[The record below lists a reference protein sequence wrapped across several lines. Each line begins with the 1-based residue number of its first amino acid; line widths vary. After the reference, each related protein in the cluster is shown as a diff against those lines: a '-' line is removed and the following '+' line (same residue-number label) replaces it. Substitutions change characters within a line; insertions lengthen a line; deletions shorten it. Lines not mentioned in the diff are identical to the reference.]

1 MIKKCQEFKGFG
13 SIRKGIH
20 GAVGVLALGLL
31 FSTTDVVFAAEVSE
45 NTSTTASSEQVI
57 NTSETLELTAENVV
71 ATSTGIV
78 GNEGTS
84 EVETTTGTNSP
95 TVGAVPSTDV
105 EASNV
110 SEESISTTPETN
122 TNLEAKI
129 LSTSSPATDR
139 AAEVLEDRT
148 APKLVS
154 YTLDK
159 TEYQA
164 GEIVTLTIDSED
176 ESNLT
181 YVSSKLISSDGTQSL
196 YFSSSNFEK
205 LANGLYRSVL
215 TGSIPE
221 NRPSDVY
228 YIEYINL
235 GDEIGNN
242 VIYYDSSKNT
252 WAEHTFAPLSMTVT
266 GTVTDRTAP
275 KLVSYTLDKTEYQAG
290 ETVTLTIDSEDESN
304 LTYVSS
310 KLISSDGTQSLY
322 FSSSNFEKLANGLYR
337 SVLTGSIPENRPSDV
352 YYIEY
357 INLGDE
363 IGNNVIYYDSSKNTW
378 AEHTF
383 VPLSMTV
390 TGTVTDRTAPK
401 LVSYTLDK
409 TEYQAGET
417 VTLTIDSEDESNLT
431 YVSSKLIS
439 SDGTQSLYFSSSN
452 FEKLAN
458 GLYRSVLTGL
468 IPENRPSDVYYIE
481 YINLGDEIGNNVIY
495 YDSSKN
501 TWAEHTFA
509 PLSITVNSVTSGSV
523 LIHYQLEDGTAIAED
538 KRISGVVSTL
548 AFGSEESVA
557 TGITYDTSSEA
568 PLLLNGMDG
577 RQYYKVKVDGV
588 EQGLLKVGLT
598 EVTYTYTPYLV
609 STEQVEKKTGRV
621 IVQYQTRSG
630 QILKESVEAVPET
643 LISYREKTVF
653 ADGTESLS
661 EPIQSYPN
669 FNVYDYQVRTIE
681 QDGKIYRLSYE
692 NQPSLYGELVEGD
705 TVLTLQYIPVPKLES
720 LTFDKESYQP
730 GEKLTA
736 SFVVSSEEEM
746 ERIYFG
752 LSDKKLS
759 SQYVLRGESNNP
771 IKIADGLYRF
781 DVTVPIA
788 SDYPKSD
795 LSLDFIYLNAKN
807 ESSSNSLSEPEI
819 IQNIATQA
827 IINSPNIVTD
837 FSAPKFIE
845 LETSRNEAKQ
855 GETVEVVLLV
865 EDNSNITSVNLVF
878 ESESGTLRFGEN
890 ITNIEQLEGNRKRL
904 TLSETIHYSYLP
916 GQYDLKYLYLTDIY
930 GNTSY
935 LSTVDSLPAKTIV
948 VNQANDVE
956 NLNPVVETTMVTNI
970 EVVEKSSGRVL
981 IRTNFHGEDLEAMK
995 QVIREA
1001 ISAYEN
1007 EHGVT
1012 FDLLGAGGTQISSR
1026 SVTVGNRTQTE
1037 VIRSYQ
1043 QLVVN
1048 TSDNPLPEIEKK
1060 LLPEGVIYDNSTIR
1074 QALYTIQFKD
1084 GESVVKESRRVANS
1098 TIDNVIRDES
1108 NGIDE
1113 RAYYFE
1119 SVEVSQ
1125 GFTTIFSSD
1134 LNYNGPFY
1142 EIIVNLKSSSKVENI
1157 EVDSPVE
1164 ETPSSPTEVEPP
1176 VEETPPT
1183 SIEVEPPVEET
1194 PPTSPEV
1201 EPPVEETPPTSTE
1214 VEPPVE
1220 ETPSSPTEVE
1230 PPVEETPPTSPE
1242 VDPPV
1247 EETSPSSPEV
1257 DSPIE
1262 ETPPSS
1268 PEVDSP
1274 IEETSPSSPEVEPP
1288 VEETPPS
1295 PTEVEPPVEET
1306 PPTSTEVE
1314 PPVIET
1320 PVALIKGVSAV
1331 TESSS
1336 NLTNLVY
1343 PVIEVSTQLTL
1354 GNTNNEALY
1363 SATTVS
1369 RQKVESEKSSASIL
1383 PRTNGHQSKLP
1394 ILAGLA
1400 LLSLT
1405 VAKRKKDFLG

>member
-1 MIKKCQEFKGFG
+1 MLKKCQESKGFG

-31 FSTTDVVFAAEVSE
+31 FSTTDVVFADEVSE
-45 NTSTTASSEQVI
+45 NTPTTASSEQVI
-57 NTSETLELTAENVV
+57 NTSETLKLTAENDV

-78 GNEGTS
+78 GNEGAS

-95 TVGAVPSTDV
+95 TVGAVPSTGV

-122 TNLEAKI
+122 TNLEANV
-129 LSTSSPATDR
+129 SPTSSPATDR

-164 GEIVTLTIDSED
+164 GE
-176 ESNLT
+176 
-181 YVSSKLISSDGTQSL
+181 
-196 YFSSSNFEK
+196 
-205 LANGLYRSVL
+205 
-215 TGSIPE
+215 
-221 NRPSDVY
+221 
-228 YIEYINL
+228 
-235 GDEIGNN
+235 
-242 VIYYDSSKNT
+242 
-252 WAEHTFAPLSMTVT
+252 
-266 GTVTDRTAP
+266 
-275 KLVSYTLDKTEYQAG
+275 
-290 ETVTLTIDSEDESN
+290 TVTLTIDSEDESN
-304 LTYVSS
+304 LSYVSADFN
-310 KLISSDGTQSLY
+310 SSDGRQSLY
-322 FSSSNFEKLANGLYR
+322 FSSSEVEKLANGLYR
-337 SVLTGSIPENRPSDV
+337 SVLTSSIPENRPSDI
-352 YYIEY
+352 Y
-357 INLGDE
+357 NLTHLSLRDE
-363 IGNNVIYYDSSKNTW
+363 IGNIVYYYDSSKNTW
-378 AEHTF
+378 
-383 VPLSMTV
+383 S
-390 TGTVTDRTAPK
+390 
-401 LVSYTLDK
+401 
-409 TEYQAGET
+409 
-417 VTLTIDSEDESNLT
+417 
-431 YVSSKLIS
+431 
-439 SDGTQSLYFSSSN
+439 
-452 FEKLAN
+452 
-458 GLYRSVLTGL
+458 
-468 IPENRPSDVYYIE
+468 
-481 YINLGDEIGNNVIY
+481 
-495 YDSSKN
+495 
-501 TWAEHTFA
+501 EHTFA
-509 PLSITVNSVTSGSV
+509 PLSMTVNSITSGSV

-845 LETSRNEAKQ
+845 LETSRNEVKQ

-865 EDNSNITSVNLVF
+865 EDNSNIASVNLGF

-956 NLNPVVETTMVTNI
+956 NLNPVVETTVVTNI

-1048 TSDNPLPEIEKK
+1048 TSDNPLPEIDKK

-1074 QALYTIQFKD
+1074 QALYTIRFKD

-1134 LNYNGPFY
+1134 LNYNGTFY
-1142 EIIVNLKSSSKVENI
+1142 EIVVNLKSSSKVENSESITPPIETVPPATEIPVSPI

-1164 ETPSSPTEVEPP
+1164 ETPSSSTEVAPPVEETSPSSTEVEPP
-1176 VEETPPT
+1176 VEETPSSST
-1183 SIEVEPPVEET
+1183 
-1194 PPTSPEV
+1194 EV

-1220 ETPSSPTEVE
+1220 ETP
-1230 PPVEETPPTSPE
+1230 PTS
-1242 VDPPV
+1242 
-1247 EETSPSSPEV
+1247 
-1257 DSPIE
+1257 
-1262 ETPPSS
+1262 
-1268 PEVDSP
+1268 
-1274 IEETSPSSPEVEPP
+1274 
-1288 VEETPPS
+1288 
-1295 PTEVEPPVEET
+1295 TEVEPPVEET

-1314 PPVIET
+1314 PPVEETPPTSTEVEPPVEETPPSPTEVAPPVIET
-1320 PVALIKGVSAV
+1320 PVAPIKGVSAV

-1343 PVIEVSTQLTL
+1343 PVIEVSTQLTM

>member
-1 MIKKCQEFKGFG
+1 MIKKCQESKGYG

-31 FSTTDVVFAAEVSE
+31 FSTTAVVYADEVSE
-45 NTSTTASSEQVI
+45 HTPTTASSEQVI
-57 NTSETLELTAENVV
+57 NTSETLKLTAENDV

-78 GNEGTS
+78 GNEGAS

-95 TVGAVPSTDV
+95 TVGAVPSTGV

-129 LSTSSPATDR
+129 LSTSASATDR

-159 TEYQA
+159 PEYQA
-164 GEIVTLTIDSED
+164 GETVTLTIDSED
-176 ESNLT
+176 ESNLFN
-181 YVSSKLISSDGTQSL
+181 VSSKLISSDGTQSL

-221 NRPSDVY
+221 NRPSDIY

-304 LTYVSS
+304 LSYVSS

-337 SVLTGSIPENRPSDV
+337 SVLTGSIPENRPSD
-352 YYIEY
+352 I
-357 INLGDE
+357 
-363 IGNNVIYYDSSKNTW
+363 
-378 AEHTF
+378 
-383 VPLSMTV
+383 
-390 TGTVTDRTAPK
+390 
-401 LVSYTLDK
+401 
-409 TEYQAGET
+409 
-417 VTLTIDSEDESNLT
+417 
-431 YVSSKLIS
+431 
-439 SDGTQSLYFSSSN
+439 
-452 FEKLAN
+452 
-458 GLYRSVLTGL
+458 
-468 IPENRPSDVYYIE
+468 YYIE

-509 PLSITVNSVTSGSV
+509 PLSMTVNSVTSGSV
-523 LIHYQLEDGTAIAED
+523 LIHYQLEDGTTIAED
-538 KRISGVVSTL
+538 KRISGVVSEL
-548 AFGSEESVA
+548 AFGSEEPVA
-557 TGITYDTSSEA
+557 KGITYDTSDEA

-588 EQGLLKVGLT
+588 EQGLLKAGLT
-598 EVTYTYTPYLV
+598 EITYTYTPYLV
-609 STEQVEKKTGRV
+609 STEQVEKKTGKV
-621 IVQYQTRSG
+621 IVQYQTRTG
-630 QILKESVEAVPET
+630 QTLKESVEAVPET
-643 LISYREKTVF
+643 LISYREKTIY
-653 ADGTESLS
+653 ADGSESLS
-661 EPIQSYPN
+661 EPIQNYPT
-669 FNVYDYQVRTIE
+669 FYVYDYQVQTIE
-681 QDGKIYRLSYE
+681 QNGKIYRLSYE

-705 TVLTLQYIPVPKLES
+705 TVLTLQYIPIPKLES
-720 LTFDKESYQP
+720 LTFDKESHQP
-730 GEKLTA
+730 GDKLTA

-746 ERIYFG
+746 ESIFFG
-752 LSDKKLS
+752 LSDKKLT

-771 IKIADGLYRF
+771 IKLVDGLYRF

-788 SDYPKSD
+788 SDYPRSD
-795 LSLDFIYLNAKN
+795 LSLDFVYLNAKN

-819 IQNIATQA
+819 IQNITSQA

-837 FSAPKFIE
+837 FTAPKFIE

-865 EDNSNITSVNLVF
+865 EDDSNIASVNLGF

-890 ITNIEQLEGNRKRL
+890 ITNIEQLEGNKKRI
-904 TLSETIHYSYLP
+904 TLSETIHYSYSP
-916 GQYDLKYLYLTDIY
+916 GQYELKYLYLTDIY

-956 NLNPVVETTMVTNI
+956 NLNPVVETTIVTNI

-1012 FDLLGAGGTQISSR
+1012 FDLLGAGGSQISSR

-1048 TSDNPLPEIEKK
+1048 TSDTPLPEIEKR
-1060 LLPEGVIYDNSTIR
+1060 LLPVGVIYDNSTIR

-1084 GESVVKESRRVANS
+1084 GESTVKESRRVANS
-1098 TIDNVIRDES
+1098 TIDSIIRDES

-1113 RAYYFE
+1113 KAYYFE

-1142 EIIVNLKSSSKVENI
+1142 EIIVNLKSNSKVDNSGSITPPI
-1157 EVDSPVE
+1157 EVVPPATE
-1164 ETPSSPTEVEPP
+1164 PPTSPTEVELPI
-1176 VEETPPT
+1176 VETPVTPT
-1183 SIEVEPPVEET
+1183 EESTPVDET
-1194 PPTSPEV
+1194 PVTPTE
-1201 EPPVEETPPTSTE
+1201 ERTPVDETPDLPAEENSPVDEIPVTPAEENSPVDETPVTPTKESTPVDETPVTPAEESIPVDETPASSTE
-1214 VEPPVE
+1214 EN
-1220 ETPSSPTEVE
+1220 SR
-1230 PPVEETPPTSPE
+1230 
-1242 VDPPV
+1242 V
-1247 EETSPSSPEV
+1247 EETSAP
-1257 DSPIE
+1257 
-1262 ETPPSS
+1262 
-1268 PEVDSP
+1268 
-1274 IEETSPSSPEVEPP
+1274 
-1288 VEETPPS
+1288 
-1295 PTEVEPPVEET
+1295 PTEVVP
-1306 PPTSTEVE
+1306 S
-1314 PPVIET
+1314 
-1320 PVALIKGVSAV
+1320 V
-1331 TESSS
+1331 TENSSIPTKVDK
-1336 NLTNLVY
+1336 L
-1343 PVIEVSTQLTL
+1343 VIEVSPQLTM
-1354 GNTNNEALY
+1354 GNTNKEDLS
-1363 SATTVS
+1363 SATTVTG
-1369 RQKVESEKSSASIL
+1369 QKVETKKTSAPTL
-1383 PRTNGHQSKLP
+1383 PRTNGHQSNLP

>member
-1 MIKKCQEFKGFG
+1 MIKKCQESKGFG

-31 FSTTDVVFAAEVSE
+31 FSATDVVFADEVSE
-45 NTSTTASSEQVI
+45 NTPTTASSEQVI
-57 NTSETLELTAENVV
+57 NTSETLILTAENDVEIP
-71 ATSTGIV
+71 TEIV

-110 SEESISTTPETN
+110 SGESISTKPESK
-122 TNLEAKI
+122 TNLEANI
-129 LSTSSPATDR
+129 SSTSSPATDR

-164 GEIVTLTIDSED
+164 GEI
-176 ESNLT
+176 
-181 YVSSKLISSDGTQSL
+181 
-196 YFSSSNFEK
+196 
-205 LANGLYRSVL
+205 
-215 TGSIPE
+215 
-221 NRPSDVY
+221 
-228 YIEYINL
+228 
-235 GDEIGNN
+235 
-242 VIYYDSSKNT
+242 
-252 WAEHTFAPLSMTVT
+252 
-266 GTVTDRTAP
+266 
-275 KLVSYTLDKTEYQAG
+275 
-290 ETVTLTIDSEDESN
+290 VTLTIDSEDESN

-458 GLYRSVLTGL
+458 GLYRSVLTGFIPENRPSDVYYIEYINL
-468 IPENRPSDVYYIE
+468 GDEIGNNVIYYDSSKNTWAEHTFVPLSMTVTGTVTDRTAPKLVSYTLDKTEYQAGETVTLTIDSEDESNLTYVSSKLISSDGTQSLYFSSSNFEKLANGLYRSVLTGSIPENRPSDVYYIE

-509 PLSITVNSVTSGSV
+509 PLSMTVNSITSGSV
-523 LIHYQLEDGTAIAED
+523 LIHYQLENGTAIAED

-548 AFGSEESVA
+548 AFGSEAPVA

-568 PLLLNGMDG
+568 PLFLNGMDG

-588 EQGLLKVGLT
+588 EQGFLKVGLT

-865 EDNSNITSVNLVF
+865 EDNSNITSVNLGF

-916 GQYDLKYLYLTDIY
+916 GQYNLRYLYLTDIY

-956 NLNPVVETTMVTNI
+956 NLNPVVETTIVTNI

-1142 EIIVNLKSSSKVENI
+1142 EIVVNLKSSSKVENI
-1157 EVDSPVE
+1157 EVDSPIEETPPSSPEVDPPVE

-1176 VEETPPT
+1176 VEETSPSSPEVDSPVEETLPSSPEVDPPVEET
-1183 SIEVEPPVEET
+1183 SPSSPEVDSPVEETSPSSPEVEPPVEET

-1201 EPPVEETPPTSTE
+1201 EPPVEETPPTS
-1214 VEPPVE
+1214 P
-1220 ETPSSPTEVE
+1220 
-1230 PPVEETPPTSPE
+1230 
-1242 VDPPV
+1242 
-1247 EETSPSSPEV
+1247 
-1257 DSPIE
+1257 
-1262 ETPPSS
+1262 
-1268 PEVDSP
+1268 
-1274 IEETSPSSPEVEPP
+1274 
-1288 VEETPPS
+1288 
-1295 PTEVEPPVEET
+1295 
-1306 PPTSTEVE
+1306 EVE